1 MCFSKVAALKFL
13 HFYHMTGHA
22 SHYVVVIALVLND
35 WIQSILERIN
45 VYDEALLPPD
55 NKCSQEVEDR
65 VSELNKK
72 ILRMKEVMF
81 PMIKRYR

>member
-1 MCFSKVAALKFL
+1 MRFFRVAALKFL
-13 HFYHMTGHA
+13 HFCHMTGHA

-45 VYDEALLPPD
+45 VYDEALLPLD
-55 NKCSQEVEDR
+55 NKCSQEMKDR

-81 PMIKRYR
+81 PIIKRYL

>member
-72 ILRMKEVMF
+72 ASEIKGVILLY
-81 PMIKRYR
+81 ICN

>member
-1 MCFSKVAALKFL
+1 MCFSRVAALKFL

-81 PMIKRYR
+81 PMIKRYL

>member
-1 MCFSKVAALKFL
+1 MRFSKVAALKLL

-22 SHYVVVIALVLND
+22 SHYVVIIALVLND

-81 PMIKRYR
+81 PMIKRYL

>member
-1 MCFSKVAALKFL
+1 
-13 HFYHMTGHA
+13 MTGHA
-22 SHYVVVIALVLND
+22 SHYVVIIALVLSD

-72 ILRMKEVMF
+72 ASEIKGVILLY
-81 PMIKRYR
+81 ICN

>member
-1 MCFSKVAALKFL
+1 
-13 HFYHMTGHA
+13 MTGHA

-35 WIQSILERIN
+35 VIQSILERIN
-45 VYDEALLPPD
+45 VYDEALLPLD
-55 NKCSQEVEDR
+55 NKCSQEMKDR

-81 PMIKRYR
+81 PIIKRYL

>member
-81 PMIKRYR
+81 PMIKRYL

>member
-1 MCFSKVAALKFL
+1 
-13 HFYHMTGHA
+13 MTGYA

-81 PMIKRYR
+81 PIIKRYL

>member
-22 SHYVVVIALVLND
+22 SHYVVIIALVLSD

-81 PMIKRYR
+81 PMIKRYL

>member
-72 ILRMKEVMF
+72 ALEMKGVILFRV
-81 PMIKRYR
+81 YN